1 MRSIKQMLNEQDLVV
16 GMMVQ
21 QVCAPWVAK
30 VYADAGSDFVYIEN
44 EHMFFNGADLGN
56 LIMSCRNCDLPVV
69 AKSSYVD
76 RGSIAKLLD
85 AGVTGIQLPMSE
97 SAEQLTKVV
106 SYTKFPPVGIRA
118 AAPGTGNTN
127 YEPVDT
133 SKWLKQMNEETT
145 VIAHIESRAG
155 LEHVDEI
162 LKVPNV
168 DIMFIGM
175 FDLSVSMGQPA
186 HYDHPDVVK
195 AMKRLVGAAKEHGK
209 VAGMWAPSYETAKPW
224 IEHGVRFFETMGDVG
239 FIAKS
244 ASELMRRF
252 PGHGSKISAGDGH
265 I

>member
-1 MRSIKQMLNEQDLVV
+1 MLNEQDLVV
-16 GMMVQ
+16 GLMVQ

-30 VYADAGSDFVYIEN
+30 VYADAGADFVYIEN
-44 EHMFFNGADLGN
+44 EHMFFNEADLGN
-56 LIMSCRNCDLPVV
+56 LILSCRLCGLPVV

-97 SAEQLTKVV
+97 SAEQLAKVV
-106 SYTKFPPVGIRA
+106 SYTKFPPAGIRA

-133 SKWLKQMNEETT
+133 GKWLEQTNKETT
-145 VIAHIESRAG
+145 VIAHIESRTG

-162 LKVPNV
+162 LQVTQV

-186 HYDHPDVVK
+186 RYDHPNVVK

-209 VAGMWAPSYETAKPW
+209 VAGMWAPSYEAAEPW
-224 IEHGVRFFETMGDVG
+224 VKKGVRFIETTGDVG

-244 ASELMRRF
+244 ATALMKCF
-252 PGHGSKISAGDGH
+252 PGHGPKVSSGDGH